1 MFVEQLDIIN
11 VQKEE
16 EDIDDVIKGVTVVND
31 VGHVDKGVVHDN
43 KCQALYIIYCTIKH
57 ITQTRYSARFGNNQI
72 LSIDEIYNKHPHNI
86 IKKGLHNDSV
96 KKVFK
101 KVFYLI

>member
-1 MFVEQLDIIN
+1 MFVEQLAIIN

-72 LSIDEIYNKHPHNI
+72 LSIDEIYNKHPRNI
-86 IKKGLHNDSV
+86 IKKGLHNDSL
-96 KKVFK
+96 KQF
-101 KVFYLI
+101 

>member
-1 MFVEQLDIIN
+1 M
-11 VQKEE
+11 
-16 EDIDDVIKGVTVVND
+16 
-31 VGHVDKGVVHDN
+31 HVDKGVVHDN
-43 KCQALYIIYCTIKH
+43 NCQALYIIYCTIKH

-86 IKKGLHNDSV
+86 IKKGLHNDSL